1 MAAEGLV
8 SERIVM
14 TPVKVFKLIDP
25 AFPADH
31 DEVAASHAVSR
42 GGPGCGCWVC
52 VQVVGPRMRAEA
64 ARAAVVEM
72 AARAAK
78 AAARD
83 AESAAR
89 LSAELDTCAGLAA
102 ELETYGELSECGGLE
117 ECDECDEVDE
127 GDEGEEGEGGFVDAC
142 EPGERDA

>member
-1 MAAEGLV
+1 LAEGLV
-8 SERIVM
+8 SERIVI
-14 TPVKVFKLIDP
+14 TPVKVFKLLDP

-64 ARAAVVEM
+64 ARAAVDEM
-72 AARAAK
+72 AAQSAVR
-78 AAARD
+78 AARD

-89 LSAELDTCAGLAA
+89 LSAELNTCAGLVA
-102 ELETYGELSECGGLE
+102 ELGASEEVGECVSVEECE
-117 ECDECDEVDE
+117 ECDEVEE
-127 GDEGEEGEGGFVDAC
+127 LGGEFVDAC
-142 EPGERDA
+142 EPDESDA